1 MSKWKAG
8 ELSDIAELVSE
19 SYTDRLNW
27 TSFHYLDTG
36 SITQNSISE
45 FQKFHLYDEMPSR
58 AKKIVKDSDI
68 VYSLVRPNQKH
79 YGHLKNI
86 PKGTL
91 VSTGFAVIRS
101 KEKIS
106 DSRFIYYFLGQED
119 IIDHLQKIGEH
130 STSTYPA
137 IRPEDLSSLS
147 ISYPPLPTQ
156 KAFAHILGTLD
167 DKIELLRQMNETL
180 EAMARALFQSWFVDF
195 DPVRKKAEKISSS
208 STSNKKIKNIQESL
222 DTNRYSVETVET
234 QCIASQRSQRV
245 LPKEIEDLF
254 PSEFEDSELGEIP
267 KGWKVGKLGDDF
279 KIKMGQ
285 SPSGDT
291 YNEIGLGMP
300 FYQGRTDFGF
310 RFPKIRMYCTDPK
323 RIALKGDTLIS
334 VRAPVGDQ
342 NIAIEDC
349 CIGRGVGSLRHTSD
363 SISYTYYRIY
373 FLQESLQAYNGEGT
387 VFGSI
392 NQDSL
397 NGIKQIIPNLKLIEK
412 FESLSSPLDL
422 KILAQEKE
430 ITQLT
435 TLRDSL
441 LPKLISGELDLTDKM
456 ISAILEPA

>member
-1 MSKWKAG
+1 
-8 ELSDIAELVSE
+8 
-19 SYTDRLNW
+19 
-27 TSFHYLDTG
+27 
-36 SITQNSISE
+36 
-45 FQKFHLYDEMPSR
+45 
-58 AKKIVKDSDI
+58 
-68 VYSLVRPNQKH
+68 
-79 YGHLKNI
+79 
-86 PKGTL
+86 
-91 VSTGFAVIRS
+91 
-101 KEKIS
+101 
-106 DSRFIYYFLGQED
+106 
-119 IIDHLQKIGEH
+119 
-130 STSTYPA
+130 
-137 IRPEDLSSLS
+137 
-147 ISYPPLPTQ
+147 
-156 KAFAHILGTLD
+156 
-167 DKIELLRQMNETL
+167 
-180 EAMARALFQSWFVDF
+180 
-195 DPVRKKAEKISSS
+195 
-208 STSNKKIKNIQESL
+208 
-222 DTNRYSVETVET
+222 
-234 QCIASQRSQRV
+234 
-245 LPKEIEDLF
+245 
-254 PSEFEDSELGEIP
+254 
-267 KGWKVGKLGDDF
+267 VGKLGDDF

-323 RIALKGDTLIS
+323 RIALRGDTLIS

-412 FESLSSPLDL
+412 FETLSSPLDL
-422 KILAQEKE
+422 KILAQEKK

-441 LPKLISGELDLTDKM
+441 LPKLISGELDLSDKM
-456 ISAILEPA
+456 ISAILEPAK